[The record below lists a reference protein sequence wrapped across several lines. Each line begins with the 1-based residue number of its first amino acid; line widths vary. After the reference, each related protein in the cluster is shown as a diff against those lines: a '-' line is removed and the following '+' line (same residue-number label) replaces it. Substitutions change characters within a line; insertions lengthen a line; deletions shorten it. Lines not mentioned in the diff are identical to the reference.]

1 MDQSRMHCLCC
12 NKELEAVATGYDQQP
27 AEGVVCRTQG
37 NYGSTAFD
45 SIGGEEL
52 IFFVCDDCLTKRR
65 ERILYR
71 YERDPFKQDDE
82 PPTVSW
88 ALHEIGQQTVN

>member
-1 MDQSRMHCLCC
+1 MSSSRMHCLCC
-12 NKELEAVATGYDQQP
+12 DKELDSASTGCDHQP
-27 AEGVVCRTQG
+27 AEGVVCRTYG

-52 IFFVCDDCLTKRR
+52 IFFVCDDCLTTRR

-71 YERDPFKQDDE
+71 FESDPFKDNDD
-82 PPTVSW
+82 PPVVSW
-88 ALHEIGQQTVN
+88 ALHELGPQTVN